1 MRTSQL
7 NVGTSTDVSLKIA
20 ETDLSLLA
28 ATIRAPSG
36 NEEPC
41 LLKRLPNRH
50 IGVQGQGDTMGT
62 QGHADGGTGEL
73 AHGHM
78 RGGCGTWGLVGTGNS
93 GAVWSQGWVALWRWV
108 CRGLVAMSGDLDG
121 DQGLT
126 EGLVAVA
133 REWGSTWLVA
143 MVVCDCCVL
152 PRHLIHTQG
161 GGRARGECAEERA
174 ARHQQPLQ
182 DPGGTV
188 RDW

>member
-50 IGVQGQGDTMGT
+50 IGGQGHGDTVGT
-62 QGHADGGTGEL
+62 GGHADVGTGEPG
-73 AHGHM
+73 HGHM

-93 GAVWSQGWVALWRWV
+93 GAMESQGWVALWHWV
-108 CRGLVAMSGDLDG
+108 SR
-121 DQGLT
+121 
-126 EGLVAVA
+126 
-133 REWGSTWLVA
+133 RLVA
-143 MVVCDCCVL
+143 MVSGL
-152 PRHLIHTQG
+152 G
-161 GGRARGECAEERA
+161 
-174 ARHQQPLQ
+174 
-182 DPGGTV
+182 
-188 RDW
+188 W